1 MAEQELSNPSTQR
14 RGRPREFDRTNALEC
29 AMRQFWQ
36 HGYETL
42 SMADLTSCLG
52 INPPSLYAAFGSKQ
66 AFFLEA
72 IDHYLATRGA
82 YVYAMPS
89 NQGSPRVMLAQLLQ
103 RAAEAFS
110 DAAYPAGCFVLA
122 SISAT
127 YDSYEIEQAIV
138 ERCQQHMCK
147 INELVALGVQTG
159 ELPATTNA
167 EELAQF
173 FVCVLQGMS
182 LQARLGASTS
192 QLQAIVANAL
202 QLWPQA
208 ARLR

>member
-1 MAEQELSNPSTQR
+1 MSTQELPLANNQR

-42 SMADLTSCLG
+42 SMADLTTCLG

-82 YVYAMPS
+82 YVYAVPS
-89 NQGSPRVMLAQLLQ
+89 DQSSPRAMLVQLLQ

-122 SISAT
+122 SIATT
-127 YDSYEIEQAIV
+127 YDSHEIEQAIV
-138 ERCQQHMCK
+138 ERCQQRMSK
-147 INELVALGVQTG
+147 INELVDLGVQTG
-159 ELPATTNA
+159 ELPATTNPD
-167 EELAQF
+167 ELAQF
-173 FVCVLQGMS
+173 FICVLQGMS
-182 LQARLGASTS
+182 LQARLGASTN

-202 QLWPQA
+202 QLWPQTM
-208 ARLR
+208 RLR